1 MSDTDWDAIQREIW
15 GGVGALATA
24 AAHLEFTMYQLYCRL
39 VGSPLA
45 EVVALGE
52 GFSFYFE
59 RSRNLLRYRADM
71 TDAQANHVWPLLD
84 RVKTLMDD
92 RNHVIHGSWM
102 PTAPGGPDQ
111 LHDVVLGRRGFKT
124 PVKQFSPRRLTEL
137 ASQMDEVSHELHEHV
152 LDIFEGQFLDW
163 DDESRSPGV
172 RHVPRKLPLK

>member
-1 MSDTDWDAIQREIW
+1 MTQVGHLSLVSRHTVSALAGRRLVSLYADTDWDAIQREIW

-71 TDAQANHVWPLLD
+71 TDVQANQVWSLLD

-92 RNHVIHGSWM
+92 RNHAIHGSWM
-102 PTAPGGPDQ
+102 TTAPGGPDQ
-111 LHDVVLGRRGFKT
+111 LHDVVLGRRG
-124 PVKQFSPRRLTEL
+124 
-137 ASQMDEVSHELHEHV
+137 
-152 LDIFEGQFLDW
+152 
-163 DDESRSPGV
+163 
-172 RHVPRKLPLK
+172 